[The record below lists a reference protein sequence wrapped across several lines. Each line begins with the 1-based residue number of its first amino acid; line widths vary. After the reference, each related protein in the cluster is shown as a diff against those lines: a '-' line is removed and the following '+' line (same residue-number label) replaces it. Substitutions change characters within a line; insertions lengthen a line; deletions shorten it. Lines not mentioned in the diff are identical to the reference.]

1 MRFLV
6 GIVAACVLLVEQA
19 TAFVPKNTPVVRSP
33 TTTTTT
39 TTSRRTVAIAP
50 PEYEGDVDPRSFHLS
65 RAEIK
70 PLIVL
75 GKGEK
80 EKVVNAFGL
89 WCFVCSVITGPI
101 WMLSMKLVHQMG
113 KKDENR
119 AMYDR
124 TGKIWSKTF
133 LTLTDSY
140 PTVSGNTKWLK
151 EGNDLGACLF
161 VANHASWLDIPVL
174 CTVLDPVF
182 KFISKAELSKV
193 PCIGTQL
200 SGVSDCVKVE
210 GRYYTV
216 GTSLEKDFVVLTS
229 HSPNILTG

>member
-1 MRFLV
+1 MGFVACFL
-6 GIVAACVLLVEQA
+6 LLVDQA
-19 TAFVPKNTPVVRSP
+19 TAFAPNTAVRSP

-39 TTSRRTVAIAP
+39 SRTVAISP
-50 PEYEGDVDPRSFHLS
+50 PEYEGDVDPRSFLLS
-65 RAEIK
+65 KDEVK

-101 WMLSMKLVHQMG
+101 WMLAMKLVHQMG
-113 KKDENR
+113 EKDEHR
-119 AMYDR
+119 AMFDS

-133 LTLTDSY
+133 LTLIDSY
-140 PTVSGNTKWLK
+140 PTVSGNTKWLN
-151 EGNDLGACLF
+151 EGNDALGACLF
-161 VANHASWLDIPVL
+161 VSNHASWLDIPVL

-200 SGVSDCVKVE
+200 LGVSDCVEWGHATVDGVE
-210 GRYYTV
+210 
-216 GTSLEKDFVVLTS
+216 KAFVYS
-229 HSPNILTG
+229 HCANLNRVNTF

>member
-1 MRFLV
+1 MRTDRTMRLLV
-6 GIVAACVLLVEQA
+6 AIVACVLVVNQA
-19 TAFVPKNTPVVRSP
+19 TAFAPNTAVRSP
-33 TTTTTT
+33 TTTT
-39 TTSRRTVAIAP
+39 SRTVAISP
-50 PEYEGDVDPRSFHLS
+50 PEYEGNVDPRSFLLS
-65 RAEIK
+65 KDEVK

-89 WCFVCSVITGPI
+89 WCFFCSVFTGPI
-101 WMLSMKLVHQMG
+101 WMLAMKLVHQMG
-113 KKDENR
+113 EKDENR
-119 AMYDR
+119 AMFDN

-133 LTLTDSY
+133 LTLIDSY
-140 PTVSGNTKWLK
+140 PTVSGNTEWLE

-200 SGVSDCVKVE
+200 TGVSDCVE
-210 GRYYTV
+210 W
-216 GTSLEKDFVVLTS
+216 S
-229 HSPNILTG
+229 HYLSESRERFCGAHILRIL

>member
-1 MRFLV
+1 MSNSNQKTYHILITLQIMRTYRTMRILV
-6 GIVAACVLLVEQA
+6 GIFACVLVVDQA
-19 TAFVPKNTPVVRSP
+19 TTFSPSIVRSP
-33 TTTTTT
+33 TS
-39 TTSRRTVAIAP
+39 TTSRTVAISP
-50 PEYEGDVDPRSFHLS
+50 PEYEENVDSRSFLLS
-65 RAEIK
+65 KDKVK

-101 WMLSMKLVHQMG
+101 WMLAMKLVHQMG
-113 KKDENR
+113 EKDENR
-119 AMYDR
+119 AMFDN

-133 LTLTDSY
+133 LTLIDSY

-161 VANHASWLDIPVL
+161 VANHASWLDIPIL

-182 KFISKAELSKV
+182 KFISKAELSNV

-200 SGVSDCVKVE
+200 VGVSAWSGV
-210 GRYYTV
+210 TLQ
-216 GTSLEKDFVVLTS
+216 SLVS
-229 HSPNILTG
+229 

>member
-1 MRFLV
+1 MGV
-6 GIVAACVLLVEQA
+6 VACVLVADQA
-19 TAFVPKNTPVVRSP
+19 AAFAPQTAVRSQS
-33 TTTTTT
+33 T
-39 TTSRRTVAIAP
+39 TTSRTVAIFP
-50 PEYEGDVDPRSFHLS
+50 PEYEADIDPRSFLLS
-65 RAEIK
+65 RDEVK

-101 WMLSMKLVHQMG
+101 WMLAMKLVHQLG
-113 KKDENR
+113 EKDENR
-119 AMYDR
+119 AMFDN

-133 LTLTDSY
+133 LTLIDSY
-140 PTVSGNTKWLK
+140 PTISGNTKWLN

-193 PCIGTQL
+193 PCIGNQL
-200 SGVSDCVKVE
+200 LGVSDCME
-210 GRYYTV
+210 CSHATV
-216 GTSLEKDFVVLTS
+216 ATLVKDFVVLTFCES
-229 HSPNILTG
+229 